1 MSIDGR
7 LVEEVKSHCHLGLR
21 LQHDGRWKQQIDYMT
36 SRAESRL
43 SILKAYGRKFQRQP
57 LLKIYLSYI
66 RPLLEYGG
74 FIWCNITKGEV
85 KQLESVQLAALRVLS
100 GCKSGTNHFR
110 FYNEFDLPTLERR
123 RFISRM
129 VKFYEV
135 LHRSDVERMNSN
147 SFAQVGD
154 RNPYSSRR
162 GHDIS
167 ILLAKTEQCRM
178 SFRSQCVRDWNN
190 LPVSIRTLESKRKF
204 KIILQIK
211 PSPPV
216 YYGIELNRTSSIN
229 LARLRC
235 GNANLNYNLFLRN
248 LCDTPTCD
256 CGDGDETIAHYLLH
270 CRRFSRARRDA
281 KDMMPCDM
289 WSADTILHGSTTRF
303 SDEDNATL
311 CIIAQKYIEA
321 TARF

>member
-1 MSIDGR
+1 
-7 LVEEVKSHCHLGLR
+7 
-21 LQHDGRWKQQIDYMT
+21 
-36 SRAESRL
+36 
-43 SILKAYGRKFQRQP
+43 
-57 LLKIYLSYI
+57 
-66 RPLLEYGG
+66 
-74 FIWCNITKGEV
+74 
-85 KQLESVQLAALRVLS
+85 
-100 GCKSGTNHFR
+100 
-110 FYNEFDLPTLERR
+110 
-123 RFISRM
+123 
-129 VKFYEV
+129 
-135 LHRSDVERMNSN
+135 
-147 SFAQVGD
+147 
-154 RNPYSSRR
+154 
-162 GHDIS
+162 
-167 ILLAKTEQCRM
+167 M

-204 KIILQIK
+204 KIILQNK

-270 CRRFSRARRDA
+270 CRRFNRARRDA
-281 KDMMPCDM
+281 KEALPCDM

-303 SDEDNATL
+303 SDEDNATS